1 MSGGRGIQQGRTKY
15 YEFRVGVSAGDLIN
29 VQKELFIHYLKVGD
43 QTMSTAKPFTNV
55 PPFVNRVEEI
65 RYLKSW
71 MTEMPNSIL
80 FLYGPKSSGKTTL
93 IYRFIEQNM
102 SGGGYDIKHFNLREL
117 LLVNYD
123 SFLRAFFEQKSSEQ
137 VKEIRQ
143 YDLKVFKLSVETLKG
158 LASRELD
165 PFIVMKRELEKSNK
179 KGRRP
184 VIIIDELQALDEIY
198 FNGGRELLNEMFNF
212 FVAMTKESHLCHVII
227 ASSDGYFIERI
238 YQDSKLKKTSEFLE
252 IAYLEKQDVMDWLSR
267 LEDYSKI
274 DQFVLNDGQK
284 EAMWDFF
291 GGSCWEIS
299 TFLGDL
305 LNIARDRKI
314 PERDFRELLEKKRG
328 FFCSMFMEYAT
339 IEPEKE
345 QLLIKMN
352 ELIGDRPGRGFV
364 FADLR
369 SLVDDGIWTVH
380 ALKDE
385 LTLLVRKNFISYA
398 PPRAEYALQGRTME
412 LGLAAY
418 VKRLA
423 GKAA

>member
-1 MSGGRGIQQGRTKY
+1 MSAIKT
-15 YEFRVGVSAGDLIN
+15 
-29 VQKELFIHYLKVGD
+29 
-43 QTMSTAKPFTNV
+43 FTNV
-55 PPFVNRVEEI
+55 PAFVNRDVEI

-71 MTEMPNSIL
+71 ITEKPNSIL

-93 IYRFIEQNM
+93 IYRLIEQNM
-102 SGGGYDIKHFNLREL
+102 SDGGYDIKHFNLREL
-117 LLVNYD
+117 LLLNYD

-238 YQDSKLKKTSEFLE
+238 YQDSKLKKTSRFLE
-252 IAYLEKQDVMDWLSR
+252 VTYIEYEDVMAWLGDLALYSR
-267 LEDYSKI
+267 I

-284 EAMWDFF
+284 QAIWDFF

-299 TFLGDL
+299 DFLGDL
-305 LNIARDRKI
+305 LNAAENNRI
-314 PERDFRELLEKKRG
+314 PENDFRELLQRKRQL
-328 FFCSMFMEYAT
+328 FRSMFMEYAT

-345 QLLIKMN
+345 ALLTKMN
-352 ELIGDRPGRGFV
+352 ELIGGRPGRGFV
-364 FADLR
+364 FADFR
-369 SLVDDGIWTVH
+369 SLVDDGIWTVKG
-380 ALKDE
+380 LKDE
-385 LTLLVRKNFISYA
+385 LTALVRSNFINYA
-398 PPRAEYALQGRTME
+398 PPRAEYALQGRSME
-412 LGLAAY
+412 IGLAAY
-418 VKRLA
+418 VKMLER
-423 GKAA
+423 K

>member
-1 MSGGRGIQQGRTKY
+1 MNAI
-15 YEFRVGVSAGDLIN
+15 
-29 VQKELFIHYLKVGD
+29 
-43 QTMSTAKPFTNV
+43 KPFTNV

-71 MTEMPNSIL
+71 MTEKPNSIL

-93 IYRFIEQNM
+93 IYRFIEQNL
-102 SGGGYDIKHFNLREL
+102 SDGGHDIKHFNLRKL
-117 LLVNYD
+117 LLVNYE
-123 SFLRAFFEQKSSEQ
+123 SFLRAFFELKDSDRI
-137 VKEIRQ
+137 KETRE
-143 YDLKVFKLSVETLKG
+143 YDLKVFKLSVETLKDLEG
-158 LASRELD
+158 KNLD
-165 PFIVMKRELEKSNK
+165 PFVVMERELEKSNK
-179 KGRRP
+179 KGKRP

-252 IAYLEKQDVMDWLSR
+252 VAYLEKPDVMDWLSR
-267 LEDYSKI
+267 LEDYTKI

-284 EAMWDFF
+284 ESMWDFF

-305 LNIARDRKI
+305 LNIARDCKI
-314 PERDFRELLEKKRG
+314 PEKGFGELLEKKRG
-328 FFCSMFMEYAT
+328 FFRSMFMEYAT

-345 QLLIKMN
+345 QLLIKMH
-352 ELIGDRPGRGFV
+352 ELLGDRPGRGFV

-369 SLVDDGIWTVH
+369 SLVDDGIWTVQ

-385 LTLLVRKNFISYA
+385 LSLLVRKNFLSYA

-412 LGLAAY
+412 LGLAAF